1 MQVLVS
7 RTDAANAIN
16 HPGERKKPLKP
27 LAAAAQVCVALDEA
41 RDACSLSRAQSVCI
55 QCGCWC
61 LCLSQDCIV
70 SLLETASL
78 QTLNPNEPPWLPVL
92 LLLAHDGWLVLQ
104 VADEAE
110 GYLSE
115 ADLGHM
121 QGDELLQNR

>member
-1 MQVLVS
+1 M
-7 RTDAANAIN
+7 
-16 HPGERKKPLKP
+16 
-27 LAAAAQVCVALDEA
+27 
-41 RDACSLSRAQSVCI
+41 
-55 QCGCWC
+55 
-61 LCLSQDCIV
+61 
-70 SLLETASL
+70 